1 LAWFSVD
8 IKPSIKG
15 RVLSSE
21 TNVNDAMQAL
31 RNLYRKNL
39 PEKLEEIRALWESIQ
54 QADKFD
60 AEAFHTLHRM
70 VHSLT
75 GSGATFGLTEIST
88 TARVMETTIKENL
101 HSVEKLPA
109 DLCAR
114 INVEWEALKAAA
126 FPPESVSVES
136 LKGTAPGTPVAA
148 TVEPVKAVSQ
158 YSILLVEED
167 FELAKA
173 LEKQLLHFDY
183 AVKVLHVP
191 ALINTAIA
199 EMKPTVIVIDIDFL
213 EGGLNDASA
222 IKDYY
227 ADANDQIPLIFLST
241 LGDVH
246 TRLAAVRAGA
256 VAFVTKPIEM
266 GVLIDD
272 LDRLTAIASLEPFKI
287 LIVDDS
293 PSLADYYALALQSA
307 GMEVRVVTEPLK
319 TLDVMRDFSP
329 ELILMD
335 LYMPECNGLEM
346 AKVIRQQEAYISIPI
361 VFLSSEQNIQT
372 QLEAMDKGADAFLT
386 KPIQANHLVASVS
399 ARLKR
404 YRKLRSFMVKD
415 GLTGLLNHTKCKE
428 ELDLEMKRVQRLG
441 SVMVFAMLDIDFF
454 KNVNDNYG
462 HAAGDRVLKSLSRM
476 LQQRLR
482 KTDIVGR
489 YGGEEFAVIL
499 KDTDTASAFTALDE
513 VRKAF
518 ALIAHQSDKGDFF
531 VTFSGGLAAY
541 PAFVSAAEIGHAAD
555 MALYEAKREGRNRVA
570 IASAT
575 KGS

>member
-1 LAWFSVD
+1 
-8 IKPSIKG
+8 
-15 RVLSSE
+15 
-21 TNVNDAMQAL
+21 
-31 RNLYRKNL
+31 
-39 PEKLEEIRALWESIQ
+39 
-54 QADKFD
+54 
-60 AEAFHTLHRM
+60 
-70 VHSLT
+70 
-75 GSGATFGLTEIST
+75 
-88 TARVMETTIKENL
+88 
-101 HSVEKLPA
+101 
-109 DLCAR
+109 
-114 INVEWEALKAAA
+114 
-126 FPPESVSVES
+126 
-136 LKGTAPGTPVAA
+136 
-148 TVEPVKAVSQ
+148 
-158 YSILLVEED
+158 
-167 FELAKA
+167 
-173 LEKQLLHFDY
+173 
-183 AVKVLHVP
+183 
-191 ALINTAIA
+191 
-199 EMKPTVIVIDIDFL
+199 
-213 EGGLNDASA
+213 
-222 IKDYY
+222 
-227 ADANDQIPLIFLST
+227 
-241 LGDVH
+241 
-246 TRLAAVRAGA
+246 
-256 VAFVTKPIEM
+256 
-266 GVLIDD
+266 
-272 LDRLTAIASLEPFKI
+272 
-287 LIVDDS
+287 
-293 PSLADYYALALQSA
+293 
-307 GMEVRVVTEPLK
+307 VRVVTEPLK

-346 AKVIRQQEAYISIPI
+346 AKVIRQLEAYISIPI

>member
-1 LAWFSVD
+1 
-8 IKPSIKG
+8 
-15 RVLSSE
+15 VLSSE

-114 INVEWEALKAAA
+114 INAEWAALKAAA
-126 FPPESVSVES
+126 IPPEPVSIEPAVS
-136 LKGTAPGTPVAA
+136 NFPAPIA
-148 TVEPVKAVSQ
+148 VEPLKAAPL
-158 YSILLVEED
+158 YSILLVEDD
-167 FELAKA
+167 FELAKNM
-173 LEKQLLHFDY
+173 EQQLLYFDY

-199 EMKPTVIVIDIDFL
+199 EMKPTVIVMDIDFL
-213 EGGLNDASA
+213 EGDLGDTKA
-222 IKDYY
+222 IKEYY
-227 ADANDQIPLIFLST
+227 ANANDKIPLIFLST
-241 LGDVH
+241 QGDVH

-346 AKVIRQQEAYISIPI
+346 AKVIRQLEAYISIPI